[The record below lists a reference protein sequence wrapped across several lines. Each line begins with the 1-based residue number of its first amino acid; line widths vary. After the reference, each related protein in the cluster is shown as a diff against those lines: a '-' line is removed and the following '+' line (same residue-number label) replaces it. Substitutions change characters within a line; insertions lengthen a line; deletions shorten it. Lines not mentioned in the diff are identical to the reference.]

1 MRPTKGVKQMANI
14 YSRVTKL
21 KNIKGRSDYI
31 SNPNRQDDIVLHQKN
46 MRYTWDDY
54 VSFELA
60 HQKSS
65 EPNNQGRELVV
76 ALPNE
81 AAQDVAQLKRL
92 CDTLSV
98 GILGNQRDYEY
109 AVHWNEAHTNLHLH
123 LIFSERQYQTEV
135 IPKRYKRDYWYDKK
149 TNRITKAGL
158 PGSEL
163 RYKKGDIQRDKE
175 GQIKYETEVFSTKRS
190 YFTSKDWLVTHKKQ
204 IQEVYSQ
211 FGYEVGVYAPGK
223 EIAQKKLF
231 KGASEDY
238 LSYVRDFNVKANRL
252 NREQR
257 VLEEIE
263 RDMSVCSAA
272 EEVIYKQGSTITIEK
287 IKKQSFLDKLFSNK
301 KIVKLEKE
309 YELAKEKQKERLKR
323 LAKKMGRGLEEY
335 FDIHTLLNML
345 RTYYYE
351 RRNKFIKEKEN
362 LLNQNS
368 FRKYKKETR
377 KELSEESPILIIRN
391 PSPSK
396 ARNRNQ
402 QRKGYDRGLSR

>member
-1 MRPTKGVKQMANI
+1 MANI

-31 SNPNRQDDIVLHQKN
+31 SNPNRQDAIVLHQKN
-46 MRYTWDDY
+46 MSYTWDDY

-65 EPNNQGRELVV
+65 EQNNQGRELVV

-81 AAQDVAQLKRL
+81 AAQDVVQLKRL

-98 GILGNQRDYEY
+98 EILGTQRDYEY

-123 LIFSERQYQTEV
+123 LIFSERQYQTEL

-158 PGSEL
+158 PESEL
-163 RYKKGDIQRDKE
+163 RHKKGDIQRDKE
-175 GQIKYETEVFSTKRS
+175 GRIKYETEVFSTKRS

-204 IQEVYSQ
+204 IKEVYSQ

-238 LSYVRDFNVKANRL
+238 LSYARDFNVKANRL

-257 VLEEIE
+257 VLKDIEI
-263 RDMSVCSAA
+263 DMSVCSK
-272 EEVIYKQGSTITIEK
+272 EEQTIDKQRSVLTLEK
-287 IKKQSFLDKLFSNK
+287 VKQQNFLDKLFSNR
-301 KIVKLEKE
+301 KINRLEKDHE
-309 YELAKEKQKERLKR
+309 HAKERQKERLKR

-335 FDIHTLLNML
+335 FDSHTLLNML
-345 RTYYYE
+345 RTYYEE
-351 RRNKFIKEKEN
+351 RRNKFIQEKED
-362 LLNQNS
+362 LLTQNS
-368 FRKYKKETR
+368 FRKYQKETR
-377 KELSEESPILIIRN
+377 KQLSKESPILIIRK

-402 QRKGYDRGLSR
+402 QRNAYDRGLSR